1 MIGIL
6 LGALIVANGL
16 LTAFIWSAA
25 TADAPFRAT
34 RSWLLDNAR
43 PLAVGVALAAAA
55 GFVLAGVGFIADRAW
70 WAVIGVGAGAVAPR

>member
-16 LTAFIWSAA
+16 LTASIWSAA
-25 TADAPFRAT
+25 TADAPFPAT

-70 WAVIGVGAGAVAPR
+70 WAVIGVGAGAVALR